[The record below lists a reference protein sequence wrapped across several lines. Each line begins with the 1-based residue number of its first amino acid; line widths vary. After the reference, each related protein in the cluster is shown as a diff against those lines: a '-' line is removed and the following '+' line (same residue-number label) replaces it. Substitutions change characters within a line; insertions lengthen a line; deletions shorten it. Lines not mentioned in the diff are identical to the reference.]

1 MCQEP
6 NAGGGVAQQ
15 GEIPAEVTQPC
26 VGVIIGFP
34 EEIASEL
41 QVWRASFGDPMA
53 SHVPAHIT
61 LVTTTPAA
69 DWPSALEHV
78 RSVATDT
85 DPFTITLSGTG
96 SFRPVSPVVYLNVVD
111 GFEDCVQLHEALQAG
126 PLDREPAFPYHPH
139 VTVAHDVGESSLTDA
154 EEALSSYAATI
165 TVDRIG
171 VYEHVDNGFWKLREE
186 VPLGGTPKA
195 R

>member
-6 NAGGGVAQQ
+6 NAGGAVAQQ
-15 GEIPAEVTQPC
+15 GETSAEETPPC

-34 EEIASEL
+34 EDIASEL

-53 SHVPAHIT
+53 SFVPAHIT

-78 RSVATDT
+78 RSVATGI
-85 DPFTITLSGTG
+85 DPFRVTLNGTG
-96 SFRPVSPVVYLNVVD
+96 SFRPVSPVVYLNVVE
-111 GFEDCVQLHEALQAG
+111 GFEACVQLHEALQAG
-126 PLDREPAFPYHPH
+126 PLEREPAFPYHPH
-139 VTVAHDVGESSLTDA
+139 VTVAHDVGESSLSDA

-165 TVDRIG
+165 AVDRIG
-171 VYEHVDNGFWKLREE
+171 VYEHVANGFWELREE
-186 VPLGGTPKA
+186 VPLGRAPEA
-195 R
+195 H